1 MTRSN
6 FEGATLM
13 RDCLRQLNEHILDA
27 SREAAKLYLD
37 TYEKTLEAIASFHDE
52 AASQTDVEML
62 ATATKAQA
70 TLIRT
75 VAERQVATCREL
87 LDAHE
92 VSGSPPPWPPMR
104 D

>member
-1 MTRSN
+1 
-6 FEGATLM
+6 
-13 RDCLRQLNEHILDA
+13 LRQLNEHVLDA

-37 TYEKTLEAIASFHDE
+37 TYEKALESIASFHDE

-87 LDAHE
+87 LNGQE
-92 VSGSPPPWPPMR
+92 VSGSPPAWPPMR